1 MAEVRFDDRVAVVTG
16 AGGGLGREYAL
27 LLASR
32 GCKVVINDLGGAM
45 DGTGEG
51 HTAAEKVVNEIKD
64 AGGEATPNYDSV
76 AEQAGAENIIKT
88 AIDAYGKID
97 ILVNNAGIL
106 RDKSFMKMSVEDY
119 EKVLAVHLNGTFFCS
134 KAAWPH
140 MRENNYG
147 RIVSAAS
154 AAGVY
159 GNFGQANYGAAK
171 MAIVGCM
178 HVLKQEGAKYNIMA
192 NVIVPIAGTR
202 MTATV
207 LPPNLVDVLKP
218 EFVAPMV
225 VWACSESNNF
235 SGYTFVA
242 GGGYFSRTAF
252 MEGPGVFFDV
262 KDPITLEMV
271 NDNIDKITSLE
282 GAQTF
287 NNATEQ
293 TGYALSKMDM
303 GGS

>member
-1 MAEVRFDDRVAVVTG
+1 MAEIRFDDRVAVVTG

-32 GCKVVINDLGGAM
+32 GAKVVVNDLGGAM
-45 DGTGEG
+45 DGTGSG
-51 HTAAEKVVNEIKD
+51 TTAAEQVVKEIKD
-64 AGGEATPNYDSV
+64 AGGEAVPNYDSV
-76 AEQAGAENIIKT
+76 ADWESAQNIIKT

-97 ILVNNAGIL
+97 ILINNAGIL
-106 RDKSFMKMSVEDY
+106 RDKSFIKMEMEDY
-119 EKVLAVHLNGTFFCS
+119 EKVMAVHLDGTFFCS
-134 KAAWPH
+134 KAAFPY

-147 RIVSAAS
+147 RIISASS

-171 MAIVGCM
+171 MGIVGLM

-207 LPPNLVDVLKP
+207 LPPNLVEMLKP
-218 EFVAPMV
+218 EYVAPMV
-225 VWACSESNNF
+225 VWACSEQCTF

-242 GGGYFSRTAF
+242 GAGYFSRTAF
-252 MEGPGVFFDV
+252 MEGPGVFI
-262 KDPITLEMV
+262 PPAEGITLEKI
-271 NDNIDKITSLE
+271 DENIDKIVSLE

-287 NNATEQ
+287 GSATEQ
-293 TGYALSKMDM
+293 TGYALSKLNM
-303 GGS
+303 G

>member
-1 MAEVRFDDRVAVVTG
+1 MSEVRFDDRVAVVTG

-32 GCKVVINDLGGAM
+32 GCKVVVNDLGGAL
-45 DGTGEG
+45 DGTGSG
-51 HTAAEKVVNEIKD
+51 NTAAEQVVKEIKD
-64 AGGEATPNYDSV
+64 AGGEAVPNFDSV
-76 AEQAGAENIIKT
+76 ADAEGAANIIKT
-88 AIDAYGKID
+88 AVDSYGKID

-106 RDKSFMKMSVEDY
+106 RDKSFLKMEKEDY
-119 EKVLAVHLNGTFFCS
+119 EKVLAVHLNGTVYCC
-134 KAAWPH
+134 KAAWPY
-140 MRENNYG
+140 MRDNAYG

-171 MAIVGCM
+171 MGIVGLM

-207 LPPNLVDVLKP
+207 MPPNLLELFKP
-218 EFVAPMV
+218 ELVAPMV
-225 VWACSESNNF
+225 AWACSEKCTF

-242 GGGYFSRTAF
+242 GAGYYSRAAF
-252 MEGPGVFFDV
+252 VEGPGVRFDPGQGV
-262 KDPITLEMV
+262 TLEMI
-271 NDNIDKITSLE
+271 DENIDKITSLE
-282 GAQTF
+282 GAQPME
-287 NNATEQ
+287 NATAQ
-293 TGYALSKMDM
+293 TLNAVSHLNLG
-303 GGS
+303 

>member
-1 MAEVRFDDRVAVVTG
+1 MSEVRFDDRVAVVTG

-45 DGTGEG
+45 DGTGAG
-51 HTAAEKVVNEIKD
+51 TTAAERVVQEIKD
-64 AGGEATPNYDSV
+64 AGGEAVPNYDSV
-76 AEQAGAENIIKT
+76 ADWEGASNIIKT

-106 RDKSFMKMSVEDY
+106 RDKSFLKMEMEDY
-119 EKVLAVHLNGTFFCS
+119 DKVIAVHLNGTFFCS
-134 KAAWPH
+134 KAAWPYL
-140 MRENNYG
+140 RDNNYG

-171 MAIVGCM
+171 MGIVGLM

-207 LPPNLVDVLKP
+207 LPPNIVELLKP
-218 EFVAPMV
+218 EYVAPMV
-225 VWACSESNNF
+225 AWACSENNTF

-242 GGGYFSRTAF
+242 GAGYFSRTAF
-252 MEGPGVFFDV
+252 MEGPGVFL
-262 KDPITLEMV
+262 DPAQGITLEMI
-271 NDNIDKITSLE
+271 DENINKITSLE

-287 NNATEQ
+287 GGATEQ
-293 TGYALSKMDM
+293 TGFALSKLNL
-303 GGS
+303 G

>member
-1 MAEVRFDDRVAVVTG
+1 MSEVRFDDRVAVVTG

-32 GCKVVINDLGGAM
+32 GCKVVVNDLGGAL
-45 DGTGEG
+45 DGTGAG
-51 HTAAEKVVNEIKD
+51 NTAAEQVVQEIKD
-64 AGGEATPNYDSV
+64 AGGEAAPNFDSV
-76 AEQAGAENIIKT
+76 ADPEGAANIIKT
-88 AIDAYGKID
+88 AVDTYGKID

-106 RDKSFMKMSVEDY
+106 RDKSFLKMEQEDY
-119 EKVLAVHLNGTFFCS
+119 EKVLAVHLNGTFYCC
-134 KAAWPH
+134 KAAWPY
-140 MRENNYG
+140 MRDNAYG

-171 MAIVGCM
+171 MGIVGLM

-207 LPPNLVDVLKP
+207 MPPNLMELFKP
-218 EFVAPMV
+218 ELVAPMV
-225 VWACSESNNF
+225 AWACSENCTF

-242 GGGYFSRTAF
+242 GAGYYSRAAF
-252 MEGPGVFFDV
+252 VEGPGVRFDPGE
-262 KDPITLEMV
+262 KITLELI
-271 NDNIDKITSLE
+271 DENIAKITSLE
-282 GAQTF
+282 GAQPME
-287 NNATEQ
+287 NATAQ
-293 TGYALSKMDM
+293 TLNAVSHLNLG
-303 GGS
+303 